1 MKKMGLNTF
10 NAANREEQN
19 KDTNIETKEVKA

>member
-1 MKKMGLNTF
+1 MIAALNTF
-10 NAANREEQN
+10 NAANREELN